1 MKLSTTPLSLTE
13 ISDCIKNWEK
23 IRTTYEGVKMFLNAA
38 PSYVFQKSNPEQ
50 VENFHVYPGV
60 HPETNACYIFL
71 ISEDKDKKQDSKKE
85 LYDAIIQC
93 PLGQFSNTP
102 PDTIP
107 EKEAL
112 HRIESWAKNR
122 LDWAKI
128 QMKSATGMFMA
139 YNMPASYVQTD
150 VKYETFFALKDKEDA
165 PDNRVADLV
174 TVEYEAVHKV
184 FYDVVRPVPPFD
196 FAPMSSFYLLTGDFL
211 GSEN

>member
-1 MKLSTTPLSLTE
+1 METNTTSLTLTE

-38 PSYVFQKSNPEQ
+38 PSYVFHKSDPEQ

-60 HPETNACYIFL
+60 HPETNACYVFL
-71 ISEDKDKKQDSKKE
+71 ISADKDKKQDSKKV

-93 PLGQFSNTP
+93 LLGQFSTTP

-107 EKEAL
+107 EKEARQ
-112 HRIESWAKNR
+112 RIEYWEKNR

-128 QMKSATGMFMA
+128 QMKSTIGMFMA

-165 PDNRVADLV
+165 PDKHVADLV

-184 FYDVVRPVPPFD
+184 YYDVVRPVPPFD
-196 FAPMSSFYLLTGDFL
+196 FAPISSFYLLSGNFL
-211 GSEN
+211 EEEN